1 MRIGDGIAR
10 AIRYRERKDEV
21 ADSNMDDDMVEDLAS
36 TLHKDGTCVV
46 GCWASTVV
54 LVVRRVLQVMVEI
67 TAMLL
72 HNDALHRLTL
82 LLLIIGIGVLCDHIL
97 HHLLQ
102 ILILVECGTDS
113 DGRTLGDG
121 VLLDRNSLEELLA
134 LLDNRASKAL
144 VVSLGNILPV
154 FSQKTITMLFD
165 LLDDLLLQEVSLG
178 HGPLSAAT
186 SLDRRVIFKLPGE
199 CLISP
204 LVQSGHPVV
213 IIPLLRMPIR
223 KFMLMN
229 VTLDILESNTEL
241 LRLRFIGNG
250 LGAVDGLILGEKH
263 NRTTRTDRAMSAV
276 LKIKI
281 NIIDDIVT

>member
-10 AIRYRERKDEV
+10 AIGYRERKDEV

-36 TLHKDGTCVV
+36 TLHQDGTCVV
-46 GCWASTVV
+46 GCWSSTVV

-67 TAMLL
+67 ATMLL
-72 HNDALHRLTL
+72 HNDTLHRLTL
-82 LLLIIGIGVLCDHIL
+82 LLIFGIGVLCDHVL

-102 ILILVECGTDS
+102 ILILVECGTYS
-113 DGRTLGDG
+113 DGGTLSDG
-121 VLLDRNSLEELLA
+121 VLLDRNSLEKLVT
-134 LLDNRASKAL
+134 LLDNCTSKAL

-165 LLDDLLLQEVSLG
+165 LLDNLLLQEVSLG

-241 LRLRFIGNG
+241 LRLRFICNG